1 MEMVTAALLETAEAS
16 LNLLLQTRPLLRERL
31 LKLNGKSIR
40 INIEPRGLSLLLS
53 FHTDGIALSQDAK
66 ATADA
71 EISGDLATLVR
82 LATEPRS
89 VLFGQGAKI
98 SGDAALVQRLQKSMR
113 DAELDWETWLADQI
127 GDTAT
132 AALKQIA
139 APLRDQLQQSHQSL
153 SLNAREYL
161 QEELAA
167 VPARVEFEI
176 WSEGVSRARTKLEQL
191 ERRIERLSQ

>member
-31 LKLNGKSIR
+31 LKLNGKLIR
-40 INIEPRGLSLLLS
+40 INIEPRGLSLLLG
-53 FHTDGIALSQDAK
+53 FHTDGIALSQDAE
-66 ATADA
+66 AAADA
-71 EISGDLATLVR
+71 EISGDLTTLVR

-98 SGDAALVQRLQKSMR
+98 SGDAALVQRLQKAMR

-127 GDTAT
+127 GDNAT

-139 APLRDQLQQSHQSL
+139 APLRDQLQQSRHSL